1 MLGEKWKVS
10 ILGGG
15 PYVMGDGY
23 NSICL
28 MVALS
33 NICIEA
39 LSAVLLLPMHRSGVW
54 WGNKMEASQVRTE

>member
-1 MLGEKWKVS
+1 
-10 ILGGG
+10 
-15 PYVMGDGY
+15 MGDGY

-28 MVALS
+28 MVTLS

-54 WGNKMEASQVRTE
+54 WGNKMKALQVRTEWGLQ